1 MSLLDDIFPQLVG
14 NNKDIS
20 SFTTEKL
27 PKRAAGMIGIAREII
42 VRHNRLEYE
51 GIMKQCLKV
60 CGAFGGAGDFADPVR
75 RGWIEW

>member
-20 SFTTEKL
+20 TLTTEKL

-42 VRHNRLEYE
+42 VRHSRLEYE
-51 GIMKQCLKV
+51 DIMKQCLKV
-60 CGAFGGAGDFADPVR
+60 CVVSSGAGDFADPVR